1 MLRAVRIVL
10 SVSFLAV
17 GAASC
22 DSDPADEGGDT
33 VTIDMRDF
41 QFDPATQPI
50 DVGTTV
56 RWVNAGSEPHNTT
69 SATDVW
75 QSADLAPGQSFQR
88 EFNTAGTFQYS
99 CTLHEGMNGTI
110 TVQ

>member
-10 SVSFLAV
+10 AMSFIAA
-17 GAASC
+17 GAAAC
-22 DSDPADEGGDT
+22 DGDSTDEGGAT
-33 VTIDMRDF
+33 FTIVMEDF
-41 QFDPATQPI
+41 QFDPATRTI

-56 RWVNAGSEPHNTT
+56 RWVNGGSTPHNTT
-69 SATDVW
+69 SATQLW
-75 QSADLAPGQSFQR
+75 QSADLTPGQSFQR
-88 EFNTAGTFQYS
+88 EFNTAGTFPYS